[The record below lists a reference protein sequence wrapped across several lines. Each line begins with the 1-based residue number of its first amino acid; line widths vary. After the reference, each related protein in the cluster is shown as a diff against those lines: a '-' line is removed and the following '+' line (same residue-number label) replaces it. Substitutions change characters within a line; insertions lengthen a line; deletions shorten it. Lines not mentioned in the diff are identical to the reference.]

1 MSVPCLAMAEAH
13 LLLYTYVED
22 LQRRRGPYREAHLAN
37 IQIEKEA
44 GRIVMAGAFGDPIAG
59 GAMAWQGATAD
70 QIEAF
75 VQADPYLE
83 AGLIASYRIEPWS
96 LV

>member
-1 MSVPCLAMAEAH
+1 MAAAH
-13 LLLYTYVED
+13 LLIYDYVED
-22 LQRRRGPYREAHLAN
+22 IAERRGPYRDGHLAN
-37 IQIEKEA
+37 IGLEQAA
-44 GRIVMAGAFGDPIAG
+44 GRISMAGAIGDPIVG
-59 GAMAWQGATAD
+59 GAMAWQNATAD